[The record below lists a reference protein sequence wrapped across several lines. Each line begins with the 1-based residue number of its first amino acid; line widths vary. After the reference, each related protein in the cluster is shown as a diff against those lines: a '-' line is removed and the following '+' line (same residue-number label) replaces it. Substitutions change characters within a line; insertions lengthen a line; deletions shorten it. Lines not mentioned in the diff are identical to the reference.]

1 MRHDTSEVELR
12 CDSVLT
18 STSLRCS
25 LIGMPPSVAKDAL
38 TVNPQRAVMRGR
50 ESFRSWPS
58 SKDSFK
64 PRLIDALLLRR
75 GPLGCKVS
83 LRQTYRGV
91 ISNPT
96 LTTYRS
102 LPSSDMPT
110 HAAGESGKKRPAD
123 EERAGG
129 STGGTS
135 EDKPMLGQPD
145 GLGGR
150 TQTQPKDTKAGGSQP
165 DALPQQPKRKKKRKE

>member
-1 MRHDTSEVELR
+1 M
-12 CDSVLT
+12 
-18 STSLRCS
+18 SLLPCGVS
-25 LIGMPPSVAKDAL
+25 
-38 TVNPQRAVMRGR
+38 GR
-50 ESFRSWPS
+50 T
-58 SKDSFK
+58 
-64 PRLIDALLLRR
+64 
-75 GPLGCKVS
+75 VS

-102 LPSSDMPT
+102 LPSNGT
-110 HAAGESGKKRPAD
+110 RTNAAAESGKKRPAD

-135 EDKPMLGQPD
+135 EDKPMVGQPD

-150 TQTQPKDTKAGGSQP
+150 TQTQPKDAKSGGAQP